1 MTHGVNLFNPR
12 VFIVA
17 SAAARSCGCGRGRR
31 HNILNFQSG
40 CRGVTILDLL
50 KGIRILSFNHF
61 LMGPFGIQHLADL
74 GADVIVMEPIE
85 GGFHRKWGGGNNRQV
100 DGQTVLQLAAN
111 RNKRSFAVD
120 LKSPKG
126 NEIARKLV
134 ATADVV
140 SENYRPAVMKK
151 LGLDYDSVRAIN
163 PGVIYAAASGYGPSG
178 PYVDRP
184 GQDLLI
190 QALSGLMAIT
200 GREPDGAR
208 AVGVSVVDHHGA
220 ALLALGILAALVRRG
235 RTGQGCRVD
244 VSLLSSAIDLQ
255 LESFTTYLNG
265 GNPPSSVCQPPHI
278 AGWYYNAPY
287 GVYRTAD
294 GHMALSL
301 APLATVGK
309 AMDLPALAEIAE
321 NEIYNRRIEI
331 TDLIAARF
339 LDYPNACWVDVFT
352 KHAIWHM
359 PVHDYTDVVDDPQ
372 VRHIKSFMTLPGAGG
387 SPVTLVSHP
396 VTYDGVAPEVR
407 FPPQMLGAQTR
418 DVLREIGY
426 KDAEIDQLAA
436 AGIVGMPCADDEKAA
451 ARD

>member
-1 MTHGVNLFNPR
+1 M
-12 VFIVA
+12 
-17 SAAARSCGCGRGRR
+17 
-31 HNILNFQSG
+31 
-40 CRGVTILDLL
+40 DLL
-50 KGIRILSFNHF
+50 SGIRVLSFNHF

-85 GGFHRKWGGGNNRQV
+85 GGFQRKWGGANNRQV

-111 RNKRSFAVD
+111 RNKRSLAID

-126 NEIARKLV
+126 IEIARKLV
-134 ATADVV
+134 ANADVV

-163 PGVIYAAASGYGPSG
+163 PGVIYASASGYGPTG
-178 PYVDRP
+178 PYVERP

-190 QALSGLMAIT
+190 QALAGLMAIT
-200 GREPDGAR
+200 GKEPDGAR
-208 AVGVSVVDHHGA
+208 AVGVSAVDHHGA

-265 GNPPSSVCQPPHI
+265 GPRPSSVRQPPHL

-301 APLATVGK
+301 TPLETVGK
-309 AMDLPALAEIAE
+309 IMDIPALSGFAESEIFGRRVEIA
-321 NEIYNRRIEI
+321 
-331 TDLIAARF
+331 TLIAARF
-339 LDYPNACWVDVFT
+339 LEYPNTYWVDVFT
-352 KHAIWHM
+352 KHAIWHA
-359 PVHDYTDVVDDPQ
+359 PVNDYPDVVDDPQ
-372 VRHIKSFMTLPGAGG
+372 VRHNKSFVTVPGAGG
-387 SPVTLVSHP
+387 TPVTLVGHP
-396 VTYDGVAPEVR
+396 VTYDGAAPDVR

-418 DVLREIGY
+418 EVLCEIGY
-426 KDAEIDQLAA
+426 KDAEIEQLAA
-436 AGIVGMPCADDEKAA
+436 TGIVGISRAGEGKAA
-451 ARD
+451 TRR

>member
-1 MTHGVNLFNPR
+1 M
-12 VFIVA
+12 
-17 SAAARSCGCGRGRR
+17 
-31 HNILNFQSG
+31 
-40 CRGVTILDLL
+40 DLL
-50 KGIRILSFNHF
+50 SGVRILSFNHF

-85 GGFHRKWGGGNNRQV
+85 GGYQRKWGGGNNRQV

-111 RNKRSFAVD
+111 RNKRSLAVD

-126 NEIARKLV
+126 IEIARKLI

-163 PGVIYAAASGYGPSG
+163 PGIIYASASGYGPTG
-178 PYVDRP
+178 PYIDRP

-190 QALSGLMAIT
+190 QALAGLMAIT
-200 GREPDGAR
+200 GKEPDGAR
-208 AVGVSVVDHHGA
+208 AVGVSAVDHHGA
-220 ALLALGILAALVRRG
+220 ALFALGILAALVRRG

-265 GNPPSSVCQPPHI
+265 GKPPSSVRQPPHL

-294 GHMALSL
+294 GHIALSI
-301 APLATVGK
+301 APLETVGK
-309 AMDLPALAEIAE
+309 IMDIPAFLEIAE
-321 NEIYNRRIEI
+321 SEIYGRRVEI
-331 TDLIAARF
+331 ADLIAARF
-339 LDYPNACWVDVFT
+339 LQHPNAHWVEVFT
-352 KHAIWHM
+352 KHAIWHA
-359 PVHDYTDVVDDPQ
+359 PVNDYADVVDDPQ
-372 VRHIKSFMTLPGAGG
+372 VRHIKSFMTVPGAGG

-396 VTYDGVAPEVR
+396 VTYDGAVPEVR
-407 FPPQMLGAQTR
+407 FPPQALGAQTR
-418 DVLREIGY
+418 EVLREIGY

-436 AGIVGMPCADDEKAA
+436 AGVVGIARPADAAKAT
-451 ARD
+451 ARS